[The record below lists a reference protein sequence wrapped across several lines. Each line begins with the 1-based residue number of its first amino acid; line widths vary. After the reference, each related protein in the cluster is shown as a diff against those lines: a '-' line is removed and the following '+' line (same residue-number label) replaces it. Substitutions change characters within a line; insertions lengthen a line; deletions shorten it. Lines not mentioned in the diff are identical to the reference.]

1 MAEPL
6 NFPTN
11 PIMQRSLL
19 SLLLGTAAALAADPK
34 ESDYYEIQPIPN
46 PDNFAL
52 ETGGLEVAPDGS
64 LYATT
69 RRGEVYRVTGA
80 EDADVSGA
88 KVRLYAQGLHEALG
102 AAWKDGWLYVQQR
115 PEVTRLKDED
125 GDGRADVFETV
136 SDAWGLNGDYHE
148 YAFGSKPDR
157 EGNFWTVLCLTGSF
171 GSDDPFR
178 GWALRVTPDGK
189 TIPTCSGIRSP
200 GGIGFNAEGDVFYT
214 DNQGPWNGSSSLKW
228 LKPGSFQGHP
238 AGNKWYEQA
247 PDLKE
252 RPIDPIDNTRMVK
265 ERERNPL
272 LVPPAVMLPHGR
284 VGQSPTAIVTDLS
297 GGKFGPFANQ
307 MFVAEQCYSNIE
319 RVYLEKIDGLY
330 QGAVFM
336 FREGFGSG
344 LIGMVQSPKG
354 HFFAGGSDRGWGA
367 RGGKPWCLDR
377 IVWTGKVPFEMHEMR
392 AQPDGFTVTFTQPVD
407 REAAAKPASYTME
420 AWTWAFRGEY
430 GGPEVDQT
438 KPVVKA
444 AEVAADGKSVRLR
457 IDGLVKGHVHL
468 LKAEGVRNG
477 EGHPLLHREAYYT
490 LNNIPAQDR

>member
-1 MAEPL
+1 
-6 NFPTN
+6 
-11 PIMQRSLL
+11 
-19 SLLLGTAAALAADPK
+19 
-34 ESDYYEIQPIPN
+34 
-46 PDNFAL
+46 
-52 ETGGLEVAPDGS
+52 
-64 LYATT
+64 
-69 RRGEVYRVTGA
+69 VTGA

-468 LKAEGVRNG
+468 LKAEGVRND